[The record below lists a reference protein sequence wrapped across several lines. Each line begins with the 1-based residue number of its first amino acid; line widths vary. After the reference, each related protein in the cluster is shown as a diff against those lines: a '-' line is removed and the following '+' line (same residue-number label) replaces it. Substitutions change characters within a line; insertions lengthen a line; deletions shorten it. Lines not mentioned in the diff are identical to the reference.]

1 MQNRFIST
9 ENQYVKG
16 INPNEIS
23 EKPHH
28 TFSECR
34 GLPLIRGHLFLH
46 EKYIDER
53 DGNLPVN
60 NSLLNVKILHEK
72 FTFAIILGGEDMGGW
87 V

>member
-1 MQNRFIST
+1 MRYTMQNRFIST

-34 GLPLIRGHLFLH
+34 GLPLTRGHLFLH
-46 EKYIDER
+46 EKYIDEQR
-53 DGNLPVN
+53 R
-60 NSLLNVKILHEK
+60 
-72 FTFAIILGGEDMGGW
+72 
-87 V
+87 